1 MNLTEI
7 LGIWKLTTEGKAIPE
22 NHKRLCREIEKLDPE
37 RVGFETL
44 RQLEAEGYISTLPN
58 GKRIVTRIGLEHR
71 VPLPTR
77 PVVKEK
83 SSEQNWAR
91 FKRLCAYYADCVTQ
105 SEKTQEYLFASD
117 LNTKYLLPS
126 LPIGWIHERK
136 NLTAKFSTTA
146 IPAINRI
153 KSLKEDSEDVYIG
166 YPLSCFQDTMGKMT
180 YSPILLFPLDII
192 SFHGHSVSL
201 IIRHDEVEINRKW
214 LEFNVP
220 HDDQINVLTSI
231 CFPAGDKTGL
241 LDASVAVKYLAN
253 RFKTDLDPDYLDY
266 NVAQRPKG
274 MCNSAA
280 LFVGNTLKFS
290 KTLKKELLEIAKQPP
305 HVLDQTAL
313 AFIFRDPPLVN
324 EYEEKKQLLPL
335 DFLEFPANHEQ
346 RCALRQAL
354 NQPVSKVTGPP
365 GTGKSQVA
373 VNLIANLTFYGQCA
387 LFTSKNHKAIHAIID
402 RANSIS
408 TKLPLVQFCTTEDG
422 TGGAQWATLPLD
434 MAIAKGNLILQ
445 EMAINKDSMILR
457 QFDDSLENIRDY
469 ETLFSEID
477 SARARL
483 QDIEARYTEIRPKL
497 PIEEIELS
505 EALRD
510 RLEKLAHRIGVQ
522 KEQQTLLQ
530 KMIDFILRRKK
541 QAQDAEQELRT
552 LLPELYRTSKTSERF
567 KQRILRL
574 CGDIADYLEVSIK
587 ETDLQ
592 GQKLDI
598 PNEDLQRLSD
608 EMAFRKQHLKDIFL
622 AKRAL
627 ALVEIPETIKQEIKN
642 ACNRVAHQ
650 ALPFLAQILP
660 PSDIEAAQ
668 DSFRQFFRIYPAWA
682 TTLLSLS
689 KASPCVAGLF
699 DRVIIDEASQCEIPP
714 IIPALYRAK
723 GVTVIGDPAQF
734 PPVITMRQGRHSY
747 LRYIKHKLIEQSD
760 DRFDFLNH
768 NAFDLIS
775 APPLMLKEHF
785 RCHEDIVSYF
795 NKEYYTGKLRVRTN
809 KAKLKFPENMG
820 FKRALLWKE
829 IHDSLDGEIA
839 EVKSL
844 IKDLKKN
851 GYHGSIGVITPFRHL
866 ANRLKQEL
874 YSFQT
879 LLDVEKDVNT
889 VNGFQ
894 GGERDVVILVLG
906 ITSKLKK
913 GQSWYA
919 FADENRYIYN
929 VAVSRARACLIV
941 VGDRNIVREKALKEK
956 ATALLNLTKD
966 VEQRPQKTL
975 SQSPGEEMLYKAL
988 CKAGLHPEQQ
998 YPLVGRYL
1006 DMALVKEKI
1015 DIEVDGEAFHLNKF
1029 GERKQDDIY
1038 RDLQVR
1044 SVGWRV
1050 CRFWFRAVRDH
1061 LDDCVNQ
1068 VINLAQ
1074 ESS

>member
-1 MNLTEI
+1 MNLNEI
-7 LGIWKLTTEGKAIPE
+7 LGIWQLTTEGKAIPE
-22 NHKRLCREIEKLDPE
+22 NHARLCREIEKLDPE

-58 GKRIVTRIGLEHR
+58 GKRIVTRIGLAHR
-71 VPLPTR
+71 VPLPAQ

-136 NLTAKFSTTA
+136 NLNVKFSTTA
-146 IPAINRI
+146 TPAINRI

-166 YPLSCFQDTMGKMT
+166 YPLSCFQDTKGNMA
-180 YSPILLFPLDII
+180 YSPILLFPLDI
-192 SFHGHSVSL
+192 SFHGHSVNL
-201 IIRHDEVEINRKW
+201 VIRHDEIEINRKW

-220 HDDQINVLTSI
+220 RDDQKDVLTSI
-231 CFPAGDKTGL
+231 CFSAGDKTGL
-241 LDASVAVKYLAN
+241 LDATVAVQYLAN
-253 RFKTDLDPDYLDY
+253 RFKIDLNPDYLDY

-274 MCNSAA
+274 MSNSAA
-280 LFVGNTLKFS
+280 LFVGNPLKFS

-313 AFIFRDPPLVN
+313 AFIFRDPPLAN
-324 EYEEKKQLLPL
+324 QYEAQNQLLPL
-335 DFLEFPANHEQ
+335 DFMEFPANYEQ
-346 RCALRQAL
+346 HSALRQAL

-373 VNLIANLTFYGQCA
+373 VNLISNLIFYGQCA

-408 TKLPLVQFCTTEDG
+408 TQLPLVQFCTTEDG
-422 TGGAQWATLPLD
+422 TSGAQWTTLPLD
-434 MAIAKGNLILQ
+434 TAIAKGDLILQ
-445 EMAINKDSMILR
+445 EMAIDKDSIILR
-457 QFDDSLENIRDY
+457 QFEDSLENIRDF
-469 ETLFSEID
+469 ETVFSEID
-477 SARARL
+477 SARAQL
-483 QDIEARYTEIRPKL
+483 QKIEARYTEIRPKL
-497 PIEEIELS
+497 PIDEIELS

-510 RLEKLAHRIGVQ
+510 RLEKLAKRIGVQ
-522 KEQQTLLQ
+522 KKQKTLLR

-541 QAQDAEQELRT
+541 QVQDAEKELRT
-552 LLPELYRTSKTSERF
+552 LLPELSRTSKTSERF

-574 CGDIADYLEVSIK
+574 CGDIADYLEVSIE
-587 ETDLQ
+587 ETNLQ

-598 PNEDLQRLSD
+598 SDEDRQRLAD
-608 EMAFRKQHLKDIFL
+608 EMAFRNQHLKDIFL

-627 ALVEIPETIKQEIKN
+627 ALVEIPETIQQEIKN
-642 ACNRVAHQ
+642 ACKRIARQ
-650 ALPFLAQILP
+650 KLPFLAQILP

-668 DSFRQFFRIYPAWA
+668 DSFRQFSRIYPAWA

-734 PPVITMRQGRHSY
+734 PPVITMREGRNSY
-747 LRYIKHKLIEQSD
+747 LRYTKHKLIEQSD
-760 DRFDFLNH
+760 ERFDFLNH

-785 RCHEDIVSYF
+785 RCHEDIASYF
-795 NKEYYTGKLRVRTN
+795 NEEYYGGKLKVRTN
-809 KAKLKFPENMG
+809 KKQLKFPENMG
-820 FKRALLWKE
+820 FKRAFVWKE
-829 IHDSLDGEIA
+829 IYDSLDGEIA

-844 IKDLKKN
+844 LKDLKKN
-851 GYHGSIGVITPFRHL
+851 GYDGTIGVITPFRYL

-874 YSFQT
+874 YRFQP

-889 VNGFQ
+889 ANGFQ

-913 GQSWYA
+913 GQLWYA

-941 VGDRNIVREKALKEK
+941 VGDKNIVREKALQVNS
-956 ATALLNLTKD
+956 TALLNLTKD
-966 VEQRPQKTL
+966 VKQRPQQTL
-975 SQSPGEEMLYKAL
+975 SQSPGEEMLYNAL
-988 CKAGLHPEQQ
+988 CKAGLDPQQQ

-1015 DIEVDGEAFHLNKF
+1015 DIEVDGEAFHLNRF

-1038 RDLQVR
+1038 RDLQVC

-1050 CRFWFRAVRDH
+1050 CRFWYREIRDH
-1061 LDDCVNQ
+1061 LDDCVKQ
-1068 VINLAQ
+1068 VIDLVQ
-1074 ESS
+1074 KSS